1 MRPIRGRWDLRGLS
15 ARSVALCGSEH
26 RLPVAI
32 VIAEAERN
40 ELYAAAVARA
50 AGITRMEATRQFE
63 ALRHAGLLVPAGR
76 QRSSGAGRP
85 AALFARTDRLG
96 WAGLV
101 ALGARYRL
109 AGE

>member
-40 ELYAAAVARA
+40 EEKLQAE
-50 AGITRMEATRQFE
+50 IQRQKT
-63 ALRHAGLLVPAGR
+63 L
-76 QRSSGAGRP
+76 SGAIKAGVD
-85 AALFARTDRLG
+85 AFMNASKGATLQCVSRLEG
-96 WAGLV
+96 YATV
-101 ALGARYRL
+101 TECR
-109 AGE
+109 